1 MVAASLNV
9 DARKTLGHVNLHY
22 RNPEEGPLAAR
33 FMELLGFTKV
43 LDMEIPGG
51 GRFYQFYVDSN
62 ASNNGDG
69 ILYLSPLPKSQRELI
84 AVIHMALQVGTANE
98 HPAVGKIRA
107 AHAKDP
113 ESDFHVGL
121 LLDSLE
127 ALEATMLRLKD
138 LAANDPQL
146 KGRLKVLVNR
156 ARPGTPEVDARMDA
170 SPLYRDVTR
179 YTYGRNGVQAFVET
193 DILASGPLADGV
205 VIELDYVFPGY
216 AENLFTVVEM

>member
-1 MVAASLNV
+1 MDNVQLNGETK
-9 DARKTLGHVNLHY
+9 KTLGHVALHY
-22 RNPEEGPLAAR
+22 RKPEEGPLAAR
-33 FMELLGFTKV
+33 LMDLLGFSKV
-43 LDMEIPGG
+43 LDMELPGG
-51 GRFYQFYVDSN
+51 GHFYQFYIDHN

-69 ILYLSPLPKSQRELI
+69 IVYLSPLPESQRELLAAI
-84 AVIHMALQVGTANE
+84 SSALQVGTANE
-98 HPAVGKIRA
+98 HPAVGKARA
-107 AHAKDP
+107 AHAQDP
-113 ESDFHVGL
+113 EADFHVGV

-127 ALEATMLRLKD
+127 TLEATMLRLKQ

-156 ARPGTPEVDARMDA
+156 ARPGTPAVDARMDA

-193 DILASGPLADGV
+193 DILTSGPLGDGV

-216 AENLFTVVEM
+216 PDNLFTTVEL